1 MKDVKFA
8 AEGIYVGKVD
18 CTEVHKNDGRSISLT
33 DFVINNSIMDNRGT
47 VKEQPLKITAYNK
60 NSAILDAIQVGDRV
74 LVNGYVRGKYNEK
87 KDEYWTNLVMTTI
100 RLL

>member
-18 CTEVHKNDGRSISLT
+18 STEVQKNDGRNISLT

-74 LVNGYVRGKYNEK
+74 LVNGYVRGKYNER